1 MQYHN
6 VRTGKFIFRPNRFIA
21 HIEIDGREEI
31 CHVKNTGRCKELLV
45 PGANIVVQE
54 AVSEKRRT
62 KFDLLGVY
70 KGERLVNI
78 DSQIPNKVFHEWI
91 ETSNFFPELSYI
103 KPEYTYRDSRL
114 DFYME
119 AGNRKILTEVKGVTL
134 ENDGVALFP
143 DAPTERGIKH
153 VNDLC
158 HAVSEGF
165 EAYLFFIIQMKDVLY
180 FTPNRDTHP
189 AFAEAVKKAV
199 LQGVKV
205 IALDCMVTAN
215 SITARDFVS
224 IRIPA

>member
-1 MQYHN
+1 MQYN
-6 VRTGKFIFRPNRFIA
+6 NIRTGKFIFRPNRFIA
-21 HIEIDGREEI
+21 HIEIEGREEI

-54 AVSEKRRT
+54 AGSEKRKT

-91 ETSNFFPELSYI
+91 ENSSFFPELSYI
-103 KPEYTYRDSRL
+103 KPECTYRDSRL
-114 DFYME
+114 DFYIE
-119 AGNRKILTEVKGVTL
+119 AGNRKIFTEVKGVTL

-199 LQGVKV
+199 DQGVKV
-205 IALDCMVTAN
+205 IALDCIVTED
-215 SITARDFVS
+215 SIIARDFVE